1 MTNIGSRASFT
12 LGRPFTLDSSD
23 ITVSKP
29 GPTRQDSGAGTHTD
43 IQEVNGQLLP
53 FSFSVG
59 DMQDL
64 GGLVTQQRIVLS
76 DMVEAMSRAVL
87 VYKTSVLRLILTL
100 QSSYGSSDLS
110 IDELQVMSEN
120 TVLRMFTWKKNIP
133 EALKIP
139 IQPGA
144 SVLPQILVLQ

>member
-1 MTNIGSRASFT
+1 M
-12 LGRPFTLDSSD
+12 
-23 ITVSKP
+23 
-29 GPTRQDSGAGTHTD
+29 
-43 IQEVNGQLLP
+43 LP

-87 VYKTSVLRLILTL
+87 VQTYNVLILLLTL
-100 QSSYGSSDLS
+100 HDRYGSSDLS

-120 TVLRMFTWKKNIP
+120 TVLRMFTWKRNIP